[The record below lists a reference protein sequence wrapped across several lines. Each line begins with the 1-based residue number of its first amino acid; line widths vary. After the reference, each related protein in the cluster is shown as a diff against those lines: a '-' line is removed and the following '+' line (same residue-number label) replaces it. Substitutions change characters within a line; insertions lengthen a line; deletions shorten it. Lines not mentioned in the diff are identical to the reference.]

1 MNVRALAVRA
11 LGALWWHLLR
21 IRRREAVAAI
31 QEVFPDIEPH
41 VVLPRSVGSAA
52 LGYLELAVGAE
63 VAWEGLDAL
72 ASGGLVLTYHGGPWD
87 LALVAA
93 ARRLPV
99 TIFVRTPTSPLAA
112 RLVRWLRTRGADLE
126 LLPPRGSFAD
136 GLAALR
142 RGRVVACVEDQR
154 WPPGVVVPFLGRPAL
169 CSTGFARL
177 ALASD
182 APLFAARQWRDPN
195 GVPRGRVEV
204 VEPPER
210 TVVGLTR
217 WSQEWIGGSV
227 RALPQD
233 WWWLHRRWRLD

>member
-1 MNVRALAVRA
+1 MRLRGLAVTG

-21 IRRREAVAAI
+21 FRRREALTAI
-31 QEVFPDIEPH
+31 REVFPDVSPAE
-41 VVLPRSVGSAA
+41 VLPRSVGSAA
-52 LGYLELAVGAE
+52 FGYIELALGADL
-63 VAWEGLDAL
+63 VWEGLEPLRA
-72 ASGGLVLTYHGGPWD
+72 GGLVLTYHGGPWD

-112 RLVRWLRTRGADLE
+112 TLVRHLRTRGADLE

-142 RGRVVACVEDQR
+142 AGRVVACVEDQR

-169 CSTGFARL
+169 SSTGFARL

-182 APLFAARQWRDPN
+182 APLFAARQWRDLE
-195 GVPRGRVEV
+195 GVPHGQ
-204 VEPPER
+204 VEPVDPPDRSLE
-210 TVVGLTR
+210 GLTR
-217 WSQEWIGGSV
+217 WSQEWIGASV
-227 RALPQD
+227 RARPQD